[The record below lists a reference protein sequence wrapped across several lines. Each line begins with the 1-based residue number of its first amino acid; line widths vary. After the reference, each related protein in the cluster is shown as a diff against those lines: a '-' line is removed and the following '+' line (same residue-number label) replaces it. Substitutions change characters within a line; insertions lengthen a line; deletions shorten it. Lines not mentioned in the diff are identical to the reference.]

1 VSAPRIED
9 AAATLA
15 CLPKMTPTRMRA
27 LVEQF
32 GSVLQAFT
40 AVADGRAAEAPLSP
54 ERGTSVMSGPADLA
68 RAWQT
73 AIGDDLTPV
82 RLTRR
87 KTIVWVDGAPGYPID
102 DPVPD
107 RPPVLLGEGTRPD
120 ALSARRVGVVGTRAA
135 SPHGLEDAYDLGA
148 YLGAAGITVV
158 SGMAIG
164 IDGAAHEGAISA
176 GGLAVGVVATGLD
189 IEYPRRHRLLY
200 EKVRTSGVIV
210 SETAFG
216 ARPERWRFPVRNR
229 IIAAL
234 SEVVVVVE
242 ATLKGG
248 ARITAQYAL
257 EYGRTVLAVPGSR
270 RNRAARGTNELIADG
285 AQPLLE
291 WSDVLVA
298 LGLTD
303 GSAPALKPPPRL
315 APGPEGAAVLRAL
328 GGDAATPDQIAS
340 RTGLAPDRVAV
351 ALFELER
358 AGWVDRAQGAIWPR

>member
-1 VSAPRIED
+1 
-9 AAATLA
+9 
-15 CLPKMTPTRMRA
+15 MTPTRMRA
-27 LVEQF
+27 LVEHF

-40 AVADGRAAEAPLSP
+40 AVADGRAAEAALSP
-54 ERGTSVMSGPADLA
+54 ERGTSVVCGPMELA
-68 RAWQT
+68 REWRA
-73 AIGDDLTPV
+73 AIGSDLWA
-82 RLTRR
+82 TRIAR
-87 KTIVWVDGAPGYPID
+87 RGTVVWVDGAPGYPIH
-102 DPVPD
+102 DPLPD
-107 RPPVLLGEGTRPD
+107 RPGVLLAEGSRPE
-120 ALSARRVGVVGTRAA
+120 AMAARRVGIVGTRAA
-135 SPHGLEDAYDLGA
+135 SPHGLEDAHDLGA

-164 IDGAAHEGAISA
+164 IDGAAHEGVIDA

-189 IEYPRRHRLLY
+189 VEYPRRHRALY
-200 EKVRTSGVIV
+200 QKVRASGVVV

-216 ARPERWRFPVRNR
+216 VQPDRWRFPVRNR

-234 SEVVVVVE
+234 SDVVVVVE

-248 ARITAQYAL
+248 ARITAQFAL
-257 EYGRTVLAVPGSR
+257 EYGRTVLAMPGSR

-303 GSAPALKPPPRL
+303 GSAPALKAPPRP
-315 APGPEGAAVLRAL
+315 APGPDGAALLRAL
-328 GGDAATPDQIAS
+328 GGDAATPDQLAS
-340 RTGLAPDRVAV
+340 RAGLAPERLAV